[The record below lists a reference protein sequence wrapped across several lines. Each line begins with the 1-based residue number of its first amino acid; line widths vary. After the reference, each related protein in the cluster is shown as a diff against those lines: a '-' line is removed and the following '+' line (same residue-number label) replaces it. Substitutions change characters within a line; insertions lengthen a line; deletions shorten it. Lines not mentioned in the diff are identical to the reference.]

1 MLQSYTNYFNL
12 ANYLVKYCKNTDKM
26 SLNTFN
32 YRLYAF

>member
-12 ANYLVKYCKNTDKM
+12 ANYLVKYYKNTDKM
-26 SLNTFN
+26 SLNAFN